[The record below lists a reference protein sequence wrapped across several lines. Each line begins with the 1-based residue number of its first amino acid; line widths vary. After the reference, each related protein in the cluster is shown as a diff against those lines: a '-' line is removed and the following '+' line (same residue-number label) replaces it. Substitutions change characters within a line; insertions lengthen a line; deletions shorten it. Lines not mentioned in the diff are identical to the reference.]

1 MSIYGQ
7 PTYQGWM
14 GQTSGNLG
22 GGQPLI
28 QGPLISRQKRDDI
41 KQGFQNFFGGNNNP
55 YQTAQTPIQGG
66 NVMTPQMDPGIFQS
80 GKKPLQSSAK
90 TGRISGGTAAQRAE
104 AKSLAGSGPN
114 VDALSGG
121 TQAVASLGTAA
132 LDAIDKDPGFGGAD
146 AGKMALQGAALGAN
160 PALVAAT
167 GGLSIVAGAVIGGT
181 VGLIKKKKYEKE
193 EKKRKAKESQ
203 KIKDDRM
210 RNRNVGEA
218 QNFFAGQSAANQA
231 AYTGQD
237 IDMFINK
244 YAQ

>member
-1 MSIYGQ
+1 MSIYGNG
-7 PTYQGWM
+7 THQGWM

-28 QGPLISRQKRDDI
+28 QGPLISRQKRDNIRD
-41 KQGFQNFFGGNNNP
+41 FFTRNQNP
-55 YQTAQTPIQGG
+55 YRSTQASVPSIQS
-66 NVMTPQMDPGIFQS
+66 QMDPGVFDT
-80 GKKPLQSSAK
+80 GKKSLQSDAK
-90 TGRISGGTAAQRAE
+90 TRKISGGTRAE
-104 AKSLAGSGPN
+104 RKEARSLATDGPN

-132 LDAIDKDPGFGGAD
+132 LDAIDDDPGYGGAD
-146 AGKMALQGAALGAN
+146 AGKAALQGAALGAN

-181 VGLIKKKKYEKE
+181 IGLIKKSKYEKE
-193 EKKRKAKESQ
+193 ERKRKRKEAQ
-203 KIKDDRM
+203 KTKDDRM